1 MANQSNKNDLIYC
14 EKCHKTLKRSEF
26 YQSNNLEKY
35 PNSGTIP
42 ICKKCLTMHVNNW
55 DASTFIPILK
65 EVDVPYIPEEWNK
78 LLAKYGQDKHKVT
91 GMTILGRYLSKM
103 KLNQYKQ
110 YRWKD
115 TEFLQELAEKRLR
128 EAMEYQG
135 KDVQEIALAIEEQKT
150 IIPEEK
156 TFEEVVFAPEPESI
170 DQGETYNFVPA
181 ENVEPAKTAD
191 ELGLTDEDITYL
203 KLKWGKAYKPEEWV
217 WLEQYYNDFM
227 DSYDIQTAGHKDT
240 LKKLAKTSL
249 KLDQLI
255 DLGDVDGAQ
264 KMQKMFDSL
273 MKSGKFTAAQNK
285 AENGEIVDSISEL
298 VMMCEKDGFIP
309 RYYVDTPKDKV
320 DRVLQD
326 LQGYT
331 QSLITEETN
340 IGNLI
345 ENAIKQIEMDKQRE
359 AEMDA
364 DAASD
369 EDILE
374 DALFSD
380 DLNYITDGEFE
391 EFTDFEDVLAQDD
404 ENFIKNLEDPN
415 WLKNIKP
422 TPKGGN

>member
-1 MANQSNKNDLIYC
+1 MDREISKKDLIYC
-14 EKCHKTLKRSEF
+14 EKCHKTLKRGEF
-26 YQSNNLEKY
+26 YQSNNLDKY
-35 PNSGTIP
+35 PDGGTIP
-42 ICKKCLTMHVNNW
+42 ICKKCLTMHVDNW
-55 DASTFIPILK
+55 NPETFTPILK

-78 LLAKYGQDKHKVT
+78 LLENYGQDRRKVT

-103 KLNQYKQ
+103 KLKQ
-110 YRWKD
+110 FKDWRWKD
-115 TEFLQELAEKRLR
+115 TEFLQQIAEKQLR
-128 EAMEYQG
+128 ETMERQG
-135 KDVQEIALAIEEQKT
+135 KDIQEITLAIEEQKAV
-150 IIPEEK
+150 IPEK
-156 TFEEVVFAPEPESI
+156 SFEDIVFAPADEPVGFTSMEL
-170 DQGETYNFVPA
+170 N
-181 ENVEPAKTAD
+181 EPAKTAD
-191 ELGLTDEDITYL
+191 DLGLTDEDITYL
-203 KLKWGKAYKPEEWV
+203 KLKWGKSYKPEEWV
-217 WLEQYYNDFM
+217 QLEQYYNDFM
-227 DSYDIQTAGHKDT
+227 ESYDIQTAGHKDT

-264 KMQKMFDSL
+264 KMQKMYDSL

-309 RYYVDTPKDKV
+309 RYYVDSPKDKV

-331 QSLITEETN
+331 KSLITEETN

-345 ENAIKQIEMDKQRE
+345 ENAVKQIEEDKRRE

-374 DALFSD
+374 DALFND
-380 DLNYITDGEFE
+380 DINYIADGEFE
-391 EFTDFEDVLAQDD
+391 EFGNFEDELEKAD
-404 ENFIKNLEDPN
+404 EDFMQNLTDEQL
-415 WLKNIKP
+415 LKELKRG
-422 TPKGGN
+422 K

>member
-1 MANQSNKNDLIYC
+1 MDREISKKDLIYC
-14 EKCHKTLKRSEF
+14 EKCHKTLKRGEF

-35 PNSGTIP
+35 PDGGTIP
-42 ICKKCLTMHVNNW
+42 ICKKCLTMHVDNW
-55 DASTFIPILK
+55 NPETFTPILK

-78 LLAKYGQDKHKVT
+78 LLESYGQDRRKVT

-103 KLNQYKQ
+103 KLKQ
-110 YRWKD
+110 FKDYRWKD
-115 TEFLQELAEKRLR
+115 TDFLQDLAEKRLR
-128 EAMEYQG
+128 ETMERQG
-135 KDVQEIALAIEEQKT
+135 KDIQEITLAIEEQKAV
-150 IIPEEK
+150 IPEK
-156 TFEEVVFAPEPESI
+156 SFEDIVFAPADEPVGFTSMEL
-170 DQGETYNFVPA
+170 N
-181 ENVEPAKTAD
+181 EPAKTAD
-191 ELGLTDEDITYL
+191 DLGLTDEDITYL
-203 KLKWGKAYKPEEWV
+203 KLKWGKSYKPEEWV
-217 WLEQYYNDFM
+217 QLEQYYNDFM
-227 DSYDIQTAGHKDT
+227 ESYDIQTAGHKDT

-264 KMQKMFDSL
+264 KMQKMYDSL

-309 RYYVDTPKDKV
+309 RYYVDSPKDKV

-331 QSLITEETN
+331 KSLITEETN

-345 ENAIKQIEMDKQRE
+345 ENAVKQIEEDKRRE

-374 DALFSD
+374 DALFND
-380 DLNYITDGEFE
+380 DINYIADGEFQ
-391 EFTDFEDVLAQDD
+391 EFGEFEDELEKAD
-404 ENFIKNLEDPN
+404 EDFMQNLTDEQL
-415 WLKNIKP
+415 LKELKRG
-422 TPKGGN
+422 K

>member
-1 MANQSNKNDLIYC
+1 MDREISKKDLIYC
-14 EKCHKTLKRSEF
+14 EKCHKTLKRGEF

-35 PNSGTIP
+35 PDGGTIP
-42 ICKKCLTMHVNNW
+42 ICKKCLTMHVDNW
-55 DASTFIPILK
+55 NPETFTPILK

-78 LLAKYGQDKHKVT
+78 LLESYGQDRRKVT

-103 KLNQYKQ
+103 KLKQ
-110 YRWKD
+110 FKDYRWKD
-115 TEFLQELAEKRLR
+115 TDFLQDLAEKRLR
-128 EAMEYQG
+128 ETMERQG
-135 KDVQEIALAIEEQKT
+135 KDIQEITLAIEEQKAV
-150 IIPEEK
+150 IPEK
-156 TFEEVVFAPEPESI
+156 SFEDIVFAPTDEPVGFTSMEL
-170 DQGETYNFVPA
+170 N
-181 ENVEPAKTAD
+181 EPAKTAD
-191 ELGLTDEDITYL
+191 DLGLTDEDITYL
-203 KLKWGKAYKPEEWV
+203 KLKWGKSYKPEEWV
-217 WLEQYYNDFM
+217 QLEQYYNDFM
-227 DSYDIQTAGHKDT
+227 ESYDIQTAGHKDT

-264 KMQKMFDSL
+264 KMQKMYDSL

-309 RYYVDTPKDKV
+309 RYYVDSPKDKV

-331 QSLITEETN
+331 KSLITEETN

-345 ENAIKQIEMDKQRE
+345 ENAVKQIEEDKRRE

-374 DALFSD
+374 DALFND
-380 DLNYITDGEFE
+380 DINYIADGEFQ
-391 EFTDFEDVLAQDD
+391 EFGEFEDELEKAD
-404 ENFIKNLEDPN
+404 EDFMQNLTDEQL
-415 WLKNIKP
+415 LKELKRG
-422 TPKGGN
+422 K

>member
-1 MANQSNKNDLIYC
+1 
-14 EKCHKTLKRSEF
+14 
-26 YQSNNLEKY
+26 
-35 PNSGTIP
+35 
-42 ICKKCLTMHVNNW
+42 
-55 DASTFIPILK
+55 
-65 EVDVPYIPEEWNK
+65 
-78 LLAKYGQDKHKVT
+78 
-91 GMTILGRYLSKM
+91 
-103 KLNQYKQ
+103 
-110 YRWKD
+110 
-115 TEFLQELAEKRLR
+115 
-128 EAMEYQG
+128 
-135 KDVQEIALAIEEQKT
+135 
-150 IIPEEK
+150 
-156 TFEEVVFAPEPESI
+156 
-170 DQGETYNFVPA
+170 
-181 ENVEPAKTAD
+181 
-191 ELGLTDEDITYL
+191 
-203 KLKWGKAYKPEEWV
+203 
-217 WLEQYYNDFM
+217 M

-264 KMQKMFDSL
+264 KMQKMYDSL

-309 RYYVDTPKDKV
+309 RYYVDSPKDKV

-345 ENAIKQIEMDKQRE
+345 ENAVKQIEMDKQRE

-391 EFTDFEDVLAQDD
+391 EFTGFEDDLAKDD
-404 ENFIKNLEDPN
+404 EKFIENLTDEDF
-415 WLKNIKP
+415 LRDLR
-422 TPKGGN
+422 KGR

>member
-1 MANQSNKNDLIYC
+1 MEKEISKKDLIYC

-35 PNSGTIP
+35 PDGGTIP
-42 ICKKCLTMHVNNW
+42 ICKKCLTMHVDNW
-55 DASTFIPILK
+55 NPETFTPILK

-78 LLAKYGQDKHKVT
+78 LLETYGQDRRKVT

-103 KLNQYKQ
+103 KLKQ
-110 YRWKD
+110 FKDYRWKD

-128 EAMEYQG
+128 ETMERQG
-135 KDVQEIALAIEEQKT
+135 KDIQEITLAIEEQKAV
-150 IIPEEK
+150 IPEK
-156 TFEEVVFAPEPESI
+156 TFEEVVFAAGDEPVGFNSI
-170 DQGETYNFVPA
+170 ELS
-181 ENVEPAKTAD
+181 EPSKTAD
-191 ELGLTDEDITYL
+191 DLGLTEEDITYL
-203 KLKWGKAYKPEEWV
+203 KLKWGKSYKPEEWV
-217 WLEQYYNDFM
+217 QLEQYYNDFM
-227 DSYDIQTAGHKDT
+227 ESYDIQTAGHKDT

-264 KMQKMFDSL
+264 KMQKMYDSL

-285 AENGEIVDSISEL
+285 GENGDAVDSISEL

-309 RYYVDTPKDKV
+309 RYYVDQPKDKV

-326 LQGYT
+326 LQNYT
-331 QSLITEETN
+331 KSLITEETN

-345 ENAIKQIEMDKQRE
+345 ENAVKQIEEDKRRE
-359 AEMDA
+359 AETDA

-374 DALFSD
+374 DALFND
-380 DLNYITDGEFE
+380 DLNYIADGEFE
-391 EFTDFEDVLAQDD
+391 EFTNFEDSLDQADADLLQNLTD
-404 ENFIKNLEDPN
+404 EDFLRD
-415 WLKNIKP
+415 LK
-422 TPKGGN
+422 KGR

>member
-1 MANQSNKNDLIYC
+1 MEKEISKKDLIYC
-14 EKCHKTLKRSEF
+14 EKCHKTLKRGEF

-35 PNSGTIP
+35 PDGGTIP
-42 ICKKCLTMHVNNW
+42 ICKKCLTMHVDNW
-55 DASTFIPILK
+55 DPATFTPILK

-78 LLAKYGQDKHKVT
+78 LLESYGQDRRKVT

-103 KLNQYKQ
+103 KLKQ
-110 YRWKD
+110 FKDYRWKD

-128 EAMEYQG
+128 ETLERQG
-135 KDVQEIALAIEEQKT
+135 KDIQEITLALEEQKAVM
-150 IIPEEK
+150 PEK
-156 TFEEVVFAPEPESI
+156 TFEEVVFAAGDEPTGFTTMELS
-170 DQGETYNFVPA
+170 
-181 ENVEPAKTAD
+181 EPAKTAD
-191 ELGLTDEDITYL
+191 DLGLTEEDITYL

-217 WLEQYYNDFM
+217 QLEQYYNDFM
-227 DSYDIQTAGHKDT
+227 ESYDIQTAGHKDT

-264 KMQKMFDSL
+264 KMQKMYDSL

-285 AENGEIVDSISEL
+285 GENGEAVDSISEL

-309 RYYVDTPKDKV
+309 RYYVDQPKDKV

-326 LQGYT
+326 LQNYT
-331 QSLITEETN
+331 KSLITEETN

-345 ENAIKQIEMDKQRE
+345 ENAVKQIEEDKRRE
-359 AEMDA
+359 AETDA

-380 DLNYITDGEFE
+380 DINYIADGEFE
-391 EFTDFEDVLAQDD
+391 EFGKFEDELEKTD
-404 ENFIKNLEDPN
+404 EDLLQNLTDEDF
-415 WLKNIKP
+415 LRDLR
-422 TPKGGN
+422 KGR

>member
-1 MANQSNKNDLIYC
+1 MDSTTSKKDLIYC

-26 YQSNNLEKY
+26 YQSNNLDKY
-35 PNSGTIP
+35 PDGGTIP
-42 ICKKCLTMHVNNW
+42 ICKKCLTMHVDNW
-55 DASTFIPILK
+55 NPETFTPILK

-78 LLAKYGQDKHKVT
+78 LLETYGKDRRKVT

-103 KLNQYKQ
+103 KLKQ
-110 YRWKD
+110 FKDYRWKD

-128 EAMEYQG
+128 ETMEKQG
-135 KDVQEIALAIEEQKT
+135 KDIQEITMAIEEQKA
-150 IIPEEK
+150 IMPEK
-156 TFEEVVFAPEPESI
+156 TFEEVVFAPADDADGFSQIDYGESS
-170 DQGETYNFVPA
+170 E
-181 ENVEPAKTAD
+181 TAD
-191 ELGLTDEDITYL
+191 DLGLTDEDITYL
-203 KLKWGKAYKPEEWV
+203 RLRWGKAYKPAEWV
-217 WLEQYYNDFM
+217 QLEQYYNDFM
-227 DSYDIQTAGHKDT
+227 ESYDIQTAGHKDT

-264 KMQKMFDSL
+264 KMQKMYDSL

-309 RYYVDTPKDKV
+309 RYYEDAPRDKV

-326 LQGYT
+326 LQEYT
-331 QSLITEETN
+331 RSLITEETN

-345 ENAIKQIEMDKQRE
+345 ENAVKQIQEDKARE
-359 AEMDA
+359 AENIA

-374 DALFSD
+374 DALFND
-380 DLNYITDGEFE
+380 DIGYIADGEFE
-391 EFTDFEDVLAQDD
+391 EFKDFEDSLGAQDD
-404 ENFIKNLEDPN
+404 DFML
-415 WLKNIKP
+415 NIARGKR
-422 TPKGGN
+422 

>member
-1 MANQSNKNDLIYC
+1 MDNSISKKDLIYC

-35 PNSGTIP
+35 PDGGTIP
-42 ICKKCLTMHVNNW
+42 ICKKCLTMHVDNW
-55 DASTFIPILK
+55 NPETFTPILK

-78 LLAKYGQDKHKVT
+78 LLETYGKDRRKVT

-103 KLNQYKQ
+103 KLKQFNQ

-115 TEFLQELAEKRLR
+115 TEFLQQLAEKQLR
-128 EAMEYQG
+128 ETMERQG
-135 KDVQEIALAIEEQKT
+135 KDIQEITLAIEEQKAVM
-150 IIPEEK
+150 PEK
-156 TFEEVVFAPEPESI
+156 SFEEVVFAPGGESNGFDTI
-170 DQGETYNFVPA
+170 QYSDTSET
-181 ENVEPAKTAD
+181 VED
-191 ELGLTDEDITYL
+191 LGLTEEDVTYL
-203 KLKWGKAYKPEEWV
+203 RLKWGKSYKPSEWV
-217 WLEQYYNDFM
+217 QLEQYYNDFM
-227 DSYDIQTAGHKDT
+227 ESYDIQTAGHKDT

-264 KMQKMFDSL
+264 KMQKMYDSL

-309 RYYVDTPKDKV
+309 RYYIDSPKDKV

-326 LQGYT
+326 LQNYT
-331 QSLITEETN
+331 RSLITEETN

-345 ENAIKQIEMDKQRE
+345 ENAVKQIEEDKRRE
-359 AEMDA
+359 ADMEA

-374 DALFSD
+374 DALFNGD
-380 DLNYITDGEFE
+380 INYIADGEFE
-391 EFTDFEDVLAQDD
+391 EFTDFEDDLAEQD
-404 ENFIKNLEDPN
+404 EQFITRLSKEE
-415 WLKNIKP
+415 
-422 TPKGGN
+422 